1 MTERFRNQSQA
12 FRAFDATG
20 KGKVFKSHFVE
31 SLERLRIRLSGQD
44 ISKIWACLD
53 PQRRGY
59 ITFNE
64 FCLLQ
69 HLRTSKHQDPFN
81 IKALETKVMDQRA
94 KGKLIERERRVRE
107 MIESMP
113 SPPSSSMDSSRLF
126 GLTSMPKD
134 DMNQLLQGDY
144 QRDFIQK
151 KNAYDESIA

>member
-1 MTERFRNQSQA
+1 MKSVFNREIEVPSLLKPQNRDEQEHLTELIETVALKMTERFRNQSQA

-31 SLERLRIRLSGQD
+31 SLERLRIRLSAQD

-64 FCLLQ
+64 FCILQ

-81 IKALETKVMDQRA
+81 TKALETKVLNQRA
-94 KGKLIERERRVRE
+94 
-107 MIESMP
+107 
-113 SPPSSSMDSSRLF
+113 
-126 GLTSMPKD
+126 
-134 DMNQLLQGDY
+134 
-144 QRDFIQK
+144 
-151 KNAYDESIA
+151 